1 VSEHEPTVLPPPDAR
16 PATAAP
22 PLLRSVAPSSVS
34 VLLPGDRVAIGAA
47 VHEIQNVLTSVL
59 GWVELAQADRDAA
72 VLDRALPILHRG
84 VSRASALV
92 ASLIDPVASFG
103 VRDERFDVGAV
114 VATVRD
120 LLDARCAAAQ
130 VKLTATLPAVAVEA
144 QGDPDRVE
152 QVLTNL
158 VLNATNAIQSARQR
172 GAEAGA
178 IELSIESAGGRVAVI
193 VRDDGVGIDPSTR
206 ARIFDPYFTTRP
218 SEAPLTAAVRGLGLA
233 VSRALSEAMGAQ
245 LDVDAS
251 PGRGAAVVLALRR
264 PRTDGDIAL
273 PLSVQGTEARL
284 RPGARVLVI
293 DDDPSI
299 RELLEVALSLRGAR
313 VMVTT
318 EVDDARRLLA
328 RGEVDVALVDET
340 LGENASG
347 AAFLLEM
354 ALIAP
359 RVGRVLMT
367 GAPSVDHVPTAARG
381 IVVRKPFLLDDVV
394 RALAV
399 ALQER

>member
-1 VSEHEPTVLPPPDAR
+1 MSDRDPSVLPPLDAR
-16 PATAAP
+16 PTTMSAAILRASGAP
-22 PLLRSVAPSSVS
+22 PAHS
-34 VLLPGDRVAIGAA
+34 LLPGDRVAIGAA

-59 GWVELAQADRDAA
+59 GWVELAQAKPDAE
-72 VLDRALPILHRG
+72 VLDRALPIMHRG
-84 VSRASALV
+84 VARAGALV

-103 VRDERFDVGAV
+103 VRDERFDLGAV
-114 VATVRD
+114 VTTVRD
-120 LLDARCAAAQ
+120 LLDARCAAAG
-130 VKLTATLPAVAVEA
+130 VTLHVDLPAGVIEA

-158 VLNATNAIQSARQR
+158 VINATHAIQAARLR
-172 GAEAGA
+172 GADAGA
-178 IELSIESAGGRVAVI
+178 VSLSVQPAGGRVSVA
-193 VRDDGVGIDPSTR
+193 VRDDGIGIDATTR
-206 ARIFDPYFTTRP
+206 ARIFDPFFTTRTT
-218 SEAPLTAAVRGLGLA
+218 ETPLTAAVRGLGLA
-233 VSRALSEAMGAQ
+233 VSRALSEAMGAM
-245 LDVDAS
+245 LDVDSA
-251 PGRGAAVVLALRR
+251 PGRGTTMVLALRR
-264 PRTDGDIAL
+264 PPTTSELAL

-284 RPGARVLVI
+284 RPGVRVMVI

-318 EVDDARRLLA
+318 DIDEARRLLV
-328 RGEVDVALVDET
+328 RGDIDVALVDER
-340 LGENASG
+340 LGDNASG

-354 ALIAP
+354 ELIAP

-367 GAPSVDHVPTAARG
+367 GAPSVDHVPSSARG
-381 IVVRKPFLLDDVV
+381 IMVRKPFLLDDVV

>member
-1 VSEHEPTVLPPPDAR
+1 MSRHDPTVLPPLDAR
-16 PATAAP
+16 PTTVSPTLPRGTAHSAVSN
-22 PLLRSVAPSSVS
+22 LLS
-34 VLLPGDRVAIGAA
+34 GDRVAIGAA

-59 GWVELAQADRDAA
+59 GWVELAQANRDPA
-72 VLDRALPILHRG
+72 VLDRALPIVHRG
-84 VSRASALV
+84 VSRAGALV

-120 LLDARCAAAQ
+120 LLDARCAAAH
-130 VKLTATLPAVAVEA
+130 VTLRATLPAEPVEA
-144 QGDPDRVE
+144 QGDPERVE

-158 VLNATNAIQSARQR
+158 VLNAANAILSARQR
-172 GAEAGA
+172 GAEAGT
-178 IELSIESAGGRVAVI
+178 IELSVQPMGGRIAVV

-206 ARIFDPYFTTRP
+206 ARIFDPFFSTRP
-218 SEAPLTAAVRGLGLA
+218 TETPLTAAVRGLGLA

-245 LDVDAS
+245 LDVDS
-251 PGRGAAVVLALRR
+251 TPGRGAAMVLALRR
-264 PRTDGDIAL
+264 PRTDSEMAL

-293 DDDPSI
+293 DDDPAI

-318 EVDDARRLLA
+318 EVEDARRLLA

-340 LGENASG
+340 LGENSSG
-347 AAFLLEM
+347 AAFLMEM

-367 GAPSVDHVPTAARG
+367 GAPSVDHVPSAARG

-394 RALAV
+394 RSLAV

>member
-1 VSEHEPTVLPPPDAR
+1 MSEHEPTVLPPLDTR
-16 PATAAP
+16 PTTVSPGLSRAT
-22 PLLRSVAPSSVS
+22 LHSSVS
-34 VLLPGDRVAIGAA
+34 NLLPGDRVAIGAA

-59 GWVELAQADRDAA
+59 GWVELAQSDRSEAL
-72 VLDRALPILHRG
+72 LDRALPIVHRG
-84 VSRASALV
+84 VARAGALV
-92 ASLIDPVASFG
+92 ASLVDPVASFG
-103 VRDERFDVGAV
+103 VRDERFDLGAV

-130 VKLTATLPAVAVEA
+130 VTLRAALPAEPVEA
-144 QGDPDRVE
+144 QGDPERVE

-158 VLNATNAIQSARQR
+158 IINASHAIQSARQR
-172 GAEAGA
+172 GAEAGT
-178 IELSIESAGGRVAVI
+178 IEVSVQPAGGRVAVV

-218 SEAPLTAAVRGLGLA
+218 TEAPLTAAVRGLGLA

-251 PGRGAAVVLALRR
+251 PGRGAAMVLSLRR
-264 PRTDGDIAL
+264 PRTDSEMML

-284 RPGARVLVI
+284 RPGVRVLVI
-293 DDDPSI
+293 DDDPAI

-318 EVDDARRLLA
+318 EIDDARRLLA

-347 AAFLLEM
+347 GSFLLEM

-367 GAPSVDHVPTAARG
+367 GAPSVDHVPSAARG

-394 RALAV
+394 RSLAV

>member
-1 VSEHEPTVLPPPDAR
+1 MSRHDPTVLPPLDAR
-16 PATAAP
+16 PTTVSPTLPRGTAHSAVSN
-22 PLLRSVAPSSVS
+22 LLS
-34 VLLPGDRVAIGAA
+34 GDRVAIGAA

-59 GWVELAQADRDAA
+59 GWVELAQANRDPAL
-72 VLDRALPILHRG
+72 LDRALPIVHRG
-84 VSRASALV
+84 VSRAGALV

-120 LLDARCAAAQ
+120 LLDARCAAAH
-130 VKLTATLPAVAVEA
+130 VTLRATLPSEPVEA
-144 QGDPDRVE
+144 QGDPERVE

-158 VLNATNAIQSARQR
+158 VLNAANAILSARQR
-172 GAEAGA
+172 GAEAGT
-178 IELSIESAGGRVAVI
+178 IELSVQPMGGRIAVV

-206 ARIFDPYFTTRP
+206 ARIFDPFFSTRP
-218 SEAPLTAAVRGLGLA
+218 TETPLTAAVRGLGLA

-245 LDVDAS
+245 LDVDS
-251 PGRGAAVVLALRR
+251 TPGRGAAMVLALRR
-264 PRTDGDIAL
+264 PRTDSEMAL

-293 DDDPSI
+293 DDDPAI

-318 EVDDARRLLA
+318 EVEDARRLLA

-340 LGENASG
+340 LGENSSG
-347 AAFLLEM
+347 AAFLMEM

-367 GAPSVDHVPTAARG
+367 GAPSVDHVPSAARG

-394 RALAV
+394 RSLAV

>member
-1 VSEHEPTVLPPPDAR
+1 MSRHDPTVLPPLDAR
-16 PATAAP
+16 PTTVSPTLPRGVAHSAVSN
-22 PLLRSVAPSSVS
+22 LLS
-34 VLLPGDRVAIGAA
+34 GDRVAIGAA

-59 GWVELAQADRDAA
+59 GWVELAQANRDPA
-72 VLDRALPILHRG
+72 VLDRALPIVHRG
-84 VSRASALV
+84 VTRAGSLV

-130 VKLTATLPAVAVEA
+130 VTLRATLPAEPVEA
-144 QGDPDRVE
+144 QGDPERVE

-158 VLNATNAIQSARQR
+158 VLNAANAIFAARQR
-172 GAEAGA
+172 GAEAGT
-178 IELSIESAGGRVAVI
+178 IELSVQPAGGRVSVV

-206 ARIFDPYFTTRP
+206 ARIFDPFFTTRP
-218 SEAPLTAAVRGLGLA
+218 TEAPLSAAVRGLGLA

-245 LDVDAS
+245 LDVDS
-251 PGRGAAVVLALRR
+251 TPGRGAAMVLALRR
-264 PRTDGDIAL
+264 PRTDSEMML

-284 RPGARVLVI
+284 RPGARVLVV
-293 DDDPSI
+293 DDDPAI

-313 VMVTT
+313 VMATT

-340 LGENASG
+340 LGENSSG
-347 AAFLLEM
+347 AAFLMEM

-367 GAPSVDHVPTAARG
+367 GAPSVDHVPSAARG
-381 IVVRKPFLLDDVV
+381 LMVRKPFLLDDVV

>member
-1 VSEHEPTVLPPPDAR
+1 MSRHDPTVLPPLDAR
-16 PATAAP
+16 PTTVSPTLPRGAAHSAVSN
-22 PLLRSVAPSSVS
+22 LLS
-34 VLLPGDRVAIGAA
+34 GDRVAIGAA

-59 GWVELAQADRDAA
+59 GWVELAQANRDPA
-72 VLDRALPILHRG
+72 VLDRALPIVHRG
-84 VSRASALV
+84 VSRAGALV

-120 LLDARCAAAQ
+120 LLDARCAAAH
-130 VKLTATLPAVAVEA
+130 VTLRATLPSEPVEA
-144 QGDPDRVE
+144 QGDPERVE

-158 VLNATNAIQSARQR
+158 VLNAANAILSARQR
-172 GAEAGA
+172 GAEAGT
-178 IELSIESAGGRVAVI
+178 IELSVQPAGGRIAVV

-206 ARIFDPYFTTRP
+206 ARIFDPFFSTRP
-218 SEAPLTAAVRGLGLA
+218 TETPLTAAVRGLGLA

-245 LDVDAS
+245 LDVDS
-251 PGRGAAVVLALRR
+251 TPGRGAAMVLALRR
-264 PRTDGDIAL
+264 PRTDSEMAL

-293 DDDPSI
+293 DDDPAI

-318 EVDDARRLLA
+318 EVEDARRLLA

-340 LGENASG
+340 LGENSSG
-347 AAFLLEM
+347 AAFLMEM

-367 GAPSVDHVPTAARG
+367 GAPSVDHVPSAARG

>member
-1 VSEHEPTVLPPPDAR
+1 MSEHEPTLLQPLDTRPSTVSPTLPRGVAHS
-16 PATAAP
+16 TVSN
-22 PLLRSVAPSSVS
+22 LLS
-34 VLLPGDRVAIGAA
+34 GDRVAIGAA

-59 GWVELAQADRDAA
+59 GWIELAQGDRDPAL
-72 VLDRALPILHRG
+72 LDRALPIVHRG
-84 VSRASALV
+84 VSRAGALV

-120 LLDARCAAAQ
+120 LLDARCAAAH
-130 VKLTATLPAVAVEA
+130 VVLRATLPPEPVEA
-144 QGDPDRVE
+144 QGDPERVE

-158 VLNATNAIQSARQR
+158 VLNATHAILSARQR
-172 GAEAGA
+172 GAEAGT
-178 IELSIESAGGRVAVI
+178 IEISVQPAGGRVAVV

-206 ARIFDPYFTTRP
+206 ARIFDPFFTTRP
-218 SEAPLTAAVRGLGLA
+218 TEAPLSAAVRGLGLA

-245 LDVDAS
+245 LDVDS
-251 PGRGAAVVLALRR
+251 TPGHGAAMVLALRR
-264 PRTDGDIAL
+264 PRTDSEMVL

-313 VMVTT
+313 VMATT
-318 EVDDARRLLA
+318 EVEDARRLLA

-367 GAPSVDHVPTAARG
+367 GAPSVEHVPSAARG

>member
-1 VSEHEPTVLPPPDAR
+1 MSEHEPTVLPPLDPDPPSASLIAPR
-16 PATAAP
+16 STAHA
-22 PLLRSVAPSSVS
+22 SVGS
-34 VLLPGDRVAIGAA
+34 LLPGDRVAIGAA

-59 GWVELAQADRDAA
+59 GWVELAEGSHDAA
-72 VLDRALPILHRG
+72 VLARALPIVHRG
-84 VSRASALV
+84 VARAGALV
-92 ASLIDPVASFG
+92 ASLVDPVASFG

-114 VATVRD
+114 VTTVRD
-120 LLDARCAAAQ
+120 LLDARCVAAE
-130 VKLTATLPAVAVEA
+130 VTLRATLPPEPMEA

-158 VLNATNAIQSARQR
+158 VINGLHAIQSARQR
-172 GAEAGA
+172 GAAAGT
-178 IELSIESAGGRVAVI
+178 IELSVQPAGGRVAVV
-193 VRDDGVGIDPSTR
+193 VRDDGVGIDPAAR
-206 ARIFDPYFTTRP
+206 ARIFDPFFTTRG
-218 SEAPLTAAVRGLGLA
+218 SEAPQSAAVRGLGLA

-245 LDVDAS
+245 LDVGTA
-251 PGRGAAVVLALRR
+251 PGRGAAMVLALRR
-264 PRTDGDIAL
+264 PRRDSELAL

-284 RPGARVLVI
+284 RPGVRVLVI

-328 RGEVDVALVDET
+328 RGEVDVALVDES

-381 IVVRKPFLLDDVV
+381 IMVRKPFLLDDVV

>member
-1 VSEHEPTVLPPPDAR
+1 VSEHEPTVIPPLDAR
-16 PATAAP
+16 PSTAAP
-22 PLLRSVAPSSVS
+22 SLLRSNVPSSIS

-59 GWVELAQADRDAA
+59 GWVELAQADRDPA

-130 VKLTATLPAVAVEA
+130 VRLTATLPAEPTEA
-144 QGDPDRVE
+144 QGDPERVE

-172 GAEAGA
+172 GAEAGS
-178 IELSIESAGGRVAVI
+178 IELSVQSAGGRVAVV

-206 ARIFDPYFTTRP
+206 ARIFDPFFTTRP

-264 PRTDGDIAL
+264 PRTDGEMAL

-284 RPGARVLVI
+284 RPGVRVLVI

-340 LGENASG
+340 LGDNASG

-367 GAPSVDHVPTAARG
+367 GAPSVDHVPSAARG

-394 RALAV
+394 RALGV

>member
-1 VSEHEPTVLPPPDAR
+1 MSRHDPTVLPPLDAR
-16 PATAAP
+16 PTTVSPTLPRGTAHSAVSN
-22 PLLRSVAPSSVS
+22 LLS
-34 VLLPGDRVAIGAA
+34 GDRVAIGAA

-59 GWVELAQADRDAA
+59 GWVELAQANRDPAL
-72 VLDRALPILHRG
+72 LDRALPIVHRG
-84 VSRASALV
+84 VSRAGALV

-120 LLDARCAAAQ
+120 LLDARCAAAH
-130 VKLTATLPAVAVEA
+130 VTLRATLPSEPVEA
-144 QGDPDRVE
+144 QGDPERVE

-158 VLNATNAIQSARQR
+158 VLNAANAILSARQR
-172 GAEAGA
+172 GAEAGT
-178 IELSIESAGGRVAVI
+178 IELSVQPAGGRIAVV

-206 ARIFDPYFTTRP
+206 ARIFDPFFSTRP
-218 SEAPLTAAVRGLGLA
+218 TETPLTAAVRGLGLA

-245 LDVDAS
+245 LDVDS
-251 PGRGAAVVLALRR
+251 TPGRGAAMVLALRR
-264 PRTDGDIAL
+264 PRTDSEMAL

-293 DDDPSI
+293 DDDPAI

-318 EVDDARRLLA
+318 EVEDARRLLA

-340 LGENASG
+340 LGENSSG
-347 AAFLLEM
+347 AAFLMEM

-367 GAPSVDHVPTAARG
+367 GAPSVDHVPSAARG

-394 RALAV
+394 RSLAV

>member
-1 VSEHEPTVLPPPDAR
+1 MSEHEPTVLPPLDTRPTTVSPTLAR
-16 PATAAP
+16 PTTHAP
-22 PLLRSVAPSSVS
+22 AGS
-34 VLLPGDRVAIGAA
+34 VLPADRVAIGAA

-59 GWVELAQADRDAA
+59 GWIELAQGNRDPA
-72 VLDRALPILHRG
+72 VLERALPIVHRG
-84 VSRASALV
+84 VTRAGALV

-103 VRDERFDVGAV
+103 VRDERFDLGAV
-114 VATVRD
+114 VSTVRD

-130 VKLTATLPAVAVEA
+130 VTLRAALPAVLVEA
-144 QGDPDRVE
+144 QGDPERVE

-158 VLNATNAIQSARQR
+158 VINALHAIQAARQR
-172 GAEAGA
+172 GAEAGH
-178 IELSIESAGGRVAVI
+178 IDVSVQPAGGRVAVV

-206 ARIFDPYFTTRP
+206 ARIFDPFFSTRTT
-218 SEAPLTAAVRGLGLA
+218 EAPLTAAVRGLGLP

-245 LDVDAS
+245 LDVDS
-251 PGRGAAVVLALRR
+251 TPGRGAAMALSLRR
-264 PRTDGDIAL
+264 PRTDSEMVL

-318 EVDDARRLLA
+318 EIGDARRLLA
-328 RGEVDVALVDET
+328 RGEVDVALVDES
-340 LGENASG
+340 LGDNASG

-367 GAPSVDHVPTAARG
+367 GAPSVDHVPSAARG
-381 IVVRKPFLLDDVV
+381 IMVRKPFLLDDVV

>member
-1 VSEHEPTVLPPPDAR
+1 MSDPDPSVLPPLDAR
-16 PATAAP
+16 PTTMSAALP
-22 PLLRSVAPSSVS
+22 RSGPAAAHS
-34 VLLPGDRVAIGAA
+34 LLPGDRVAIGAA

-59 GWVELAQADRDAA
+59 GWVELAQGRPEPE
-72 VLDRALPILHRG
+72 VLDRALPIVHRG
-84 VSRASALV
+84 VSRAGALV

-103 VRDERFDVGAV
+103 VRDERFDLGAV
-114 VATVRD
+114 VTTVRD
-120 LLDARCAAAQ
+120 LLDARCRAAG
-130 VKLTATLPAVAVEA
+130 VTLRVQLPEGLAEA

-158 VLNATNAIQSARQR
+158 VINATHAIQAARAR
-172 GAEAGA
+172 GAEAGVV
-178 IELSIESAGGRVAVI
+178 EVSIQPAGGRVAVA
-193 VRDDGVGIDPSTR
+193 VRDDGVGIDATTR
-206 ARIFDPYFTTRP
+206 ARIFDPFFTTRT
-218 SEAPLTAAVRGLGLA
+218 SETPLTAAVRGLGLA

-245 LDVDAS
+245 LDVDSA
-251 PGRGAAVVLALRR
+251 PGRGTTMVLALRR
-264 PRTDGDIAL
+264 PRTSSEMAL

-284 RPGARVLVI
+284 KPGARVMVI

-299 RELLEVALSLRGAR
+299 RELLEVALALRGAR

-318 EVDDARRLLA
+318 EIDEARRLLV
-328 RGEVDVALVDET
+328 RGDVDVALVDEG
-340 LGENASG
+340 LGDNGSG

-354 ALIAP
+354 ELIAP

-367 GAPSVDHVPTAARG
+367 GAPSIDHVPTAARG
-381 IVVRKPFLLDDVV
+381 IMVRKPFLLDDVV

>member
-1 VSEHEPTVLPPPDAR
+1 MSRHDPTVLPPLDAR
-16 PATAAP
+16 PTTVSPTLPRGSAHA
-22 PLLRSVAPSSVS
+22 SVS
-34 VLLPGDRVAIGAA
+34 NLLSGDRVAIGAA

-59 GWVELAQADRDAA
+59 GWVELAQANRDPA
-72 VLDRALPILHRG
+72 VLDRALPIVHRG
-84 VSRASALV
+84 VSRAGSLV

-103 VRDERFDVGAV
+103 VRDERFDLGAV

-130 VKLTATLPAVAVEA
+130 VTLRATLPTEPVEA
-144 QGDPDRVE
+144 QGDPERVE

-158 VLNATNAIQSARQR
+158 VLNAANAILSARQR
-172 GAEAGA
+172 GAEAGT
-178 IELSIESAGGRVAVI
+178 IELSVQPAGGRVSVV

-206 ARIFDPYFTTRP
+206 ARIFDPFYTTRP
-218 SEAPLTAAVRGLGLA
+218 TEAPLSAAVRGLGLA

-245 LDVDAS
+245 LDVDS
-251 PGRGAAVVLALRR
+251 TPGQGAAMVLALRR
-264 PRTDGDIAL
+264 PRTDSEMAL

-293 DDDPSI
+293 DDDPAI

-318 EVDDARRLLA
+318 EVEDARRLLA

-340 LGENASG
+340 LGENSSG
-347 AAFLLEM
+347 AAFLMEM

-367 GAPSVDHVPTAARG
+367 GAPSVDHVPSAARG
-381 IVVRKPFLLDDVV
+381 LVVRKPFLLDDVV

>member
-1 VSEHEPTVLPPPDAR
+1 MSRHDPTVLPPLDAR
-16 PATAAP
+16 PTTVSPTLPRGAAHSAVSN
-22 PLLRSVAPSSVS
+22 LLS
-34 VLLPGDRVAIGAA
+34 GDRVAIGAA

-59 GWVELAQADRDAA
+59 GWVELAQANRDPA
-72 VLDRALPILHRG
+72 VLDRALPIVHRG
-84 VSRASALV
+84 VTRAGSLV

-130 VKLTATLPAVAVEA
+130 VALRATLPAEPVEA
-144 QGDPDRVE
+144 QGDPERVE

-158 VLNATNAIQSARQR
+158 VLNAANAIFAARQR
-172 GAEAGA
+172 GAEAGT
-178 IELSIESAGGRVAVI
+178 IELSVQPAGGRVSVV

-206 ARIFDPYFTTRP
+206 ARIFDPFFTTRP
-218 SEAPLTAAVRGLGLA
+218 TEAPLSAAVRGLGLA

-245 LDVDAS
+245 LDVDS
-251 PGRGAAVVLALRR
+251 TPGRGAAMVLALRR
-264 PRTDGDIAL
+264 PRTDSEMML

-284 RPGARVLVI
+284 RPGARVLVV
-293 DDDPSI
+293 DDDPAI

-313 VMVTT
+313 VMATT

-340 LGENASG
+340 LGENSSG
-347 AAFLLEM
+347 AAFLMEM

-367 GAPSVDHVPTAARG
+367 GAPSVDHVPSAARG
-381 IVVRKPFLLDDVV
+381 LMVRKPFLLDDVV